1 MSGKKNNKNQLTCGD
16 CSTVSCNYRT
26 TPFPAFCLTEAQ
38 DAAEIE
44 EVSRIYREDPLIS
57 KVTAA
62 AAEIEGVYYGKL
74 TRVEEVAAFAKRINA
89 KKIGIA
95 TCVGLINETRAFVK
109 FLDAQGIKSYTVACK
124 VGAVDKTEVGIP
136 AEHKIK
142 KGEHE
147 SACNPVLQARILA
160 REKTDLNVIVGLC
173 VGHDSMFIKYSEALT
188 TYLVVKDR
196 VLAHNPVGAL
206 HCSHSYY
213 KKFSEDLNL

>member
-1 MSGKKNNKNQLTCGD
+1 MATKKIKKKLTCGD
-16 CSTVSCNYRT
+16 CATVSCGSRKT
-26 TPFPAFCLTEAQ
+26 AFPAFCLTEAA
-38 DAAEIE
+38 DKAEIE
-44 EVSRIYREDPLIS
+44 EVNRIYREDPLIS
-57 KVTAA
+57 KIAVA

-95 TCVGLINETRAFVK
+95 TCVGLLNETKSFVK
-109 FLDAQGIKSYTVACK
+109 FLDAQGISSYTVACK
-124 VGAVDKTEVGIP
+124 VGAVDKTEIGIP
-136 AEHKIK
+136 AENKIR

-173 VGHDSMFIKYSEALT
+173 VGHDSMFIKYSEAPT

-196 VLAHNPVGAL
+196 ILAHNPVGAL
-206 HCSHSYY
+206 HCSNTYY
-213 KKFSEDLNL
+213 KRLSTDLEL

>member
-1 MSGKKNNKNQLTCGD
+1 MSEKNSKKLTCGD
-16 CSTVSCNYRT
+16 CATVICGSRKGA
-26 TPFPAFCLTEAQ
+26 FPEFCLTEAEDQ
-38 DAAEIE
+38 AEIA

-57 KVTAA
+57 KIAAA

-95 TCVGLINETRAFVK
+95 TCAGLMNETKAFIR
-109 FLDAQGIKSYTVACK
+109 FLDAQGIKSHTVACK
-124 VGAVDKTEVGIP
+124 VGAVDKTEIGIP

-147 SACNPVLQARILA
+147 SACNPILQARILA
-160 REKTDLNVIVGLC
+160 REKTDLNVVIGLC
-173 VGHDSMFIKYSEALT
+173 VGHDSMFIKYSEAPT
-188 TYLVVKDR
+188 TFLVVKDR

-206 HCSHSYY
+206 YCSTTYY

>member
-1 MSGKKNNKNQLTCGD
+1 
-16 CSTVSCNYRT
+16 
-26 TPFPAFCLTEAQ
+26 
-38 DAAEIE
+38 
-44 EVSRIYREDPLIS
+44 
-57 KVTAA
+57 
-62 AAEIEGVYYGKL
+62 VYYGRL

-95 TCVGLINETRAFVK
+95 TCVGLINETKAFIK
-109 FLDAQGIKSYTVACK
+109 FLDAQGISSYTVACK
-124 VGAVDKTEVGIP
+124 VGAVDKTEIGIP
-136 AEHKIK
+136 PEHKIK

-173 VGHDSMFIKYSEALT
+173 VGHDSMFIKYSEAPT

-206 HCSHSYY
+206 NCMGTYY
-213 KKFSEDLNL
+213 KKLATDLEL

>member
-1 MSGKKNNKNQLTCGD
+1 MSIKKNSKKLTCGD
-16 CSTVSCNYRT
+16 CSTVSCNTRKT
-26 TPFPAFCLTEAQ
+26 AFPAFCLTEAE
-38 DAAEIE
+38 DKNEIE
-44 EVSRIYREDPLIS
+44 EVNRIYREDPLIA
-57 KVTAA
+57 KITAA
-62 AAEIEGVYYGKL
+62 AAEIEGVYYGRL

-95 TCVGLINETRAFVK
+95 TCVGLINETKAFIR

-124 VGAVDKTEVGIP
+124 VGAVDKTEVGISP
-136 AEHKIK
+136 EHKIN
-142 KGEHE
+142 KGTHE
-147 SACNPVLQARILA
+147 SACNPLLQARILA

-173 VGHDSMFIKYSEALT
+173 VGHDSMFIKYSEAPT

-213 KKFSEDLNL
+213 KKLSEDLKL